1 MNIKQTFLTLLF
13 AFSALCGVAQTGKVY
28 YGYSPATTPD
38 GTEISGLGSGKNGF
52 LSTAFCL
59 DPAADPVVQRLK
71 GKKIVGVRCYL
82 RTAYEQEFD
91 EWSYVQVIQGD
102 LTTAKPVRK
111 YVDFAE
117 GWNDVYFDSPVTIGS
132 EKLYVGYGVN
142 ELRGSA
148 YPVVAY
154 NSVSVPGSCWMKL
167 GSDGTWTEYTDRGTP
182 LIQAILEDD
191 AAADVA
197 HTAYAYVA
205 SAPLTI
211 QPSVPVTMQVYVHN
225 QSAETV
231 RSLVVEAKGDGDVEA
246 HPVEVALASP
256 LAAYDGRV
264 VALSVTPGAAEGPA
278 QTLSLTVSQL
288 NGVAAQA
295 GLPGT
300 STHYVTRDAFVRIPL
315 MEEFTEQK
323 CPNCPYLAYYL
334 DQAREVYGKPN
345 LYVAHHAGFNN
356 KDAFTTQA
364 DKDLLYLFGDQNT
377 FNPAITYNRSY
388 LTGQNYPV
396 MAAHGEPTY
405 TNYLNDIVE
414 AANQPAMAKVLVDAD
429 MTGGKLRCTVHGA
442 VNRQIVANGTPVYL
456 TTYFVQD
463 SITTA
468 EYIQDGLDADDAPA
482 DLVERFRHNGV
493 VRKQLSTANLGD
505 RLSFAD
511 DATFSVTYPEVDI
524 ADTWKTE
531 NMQVIAF
538 VHYYD
543 ASNLRNNSVLNAGGN
558 RTNAYV
564 TGIQQASTVSRPD
577 ATVLAYS
584 TADRR
589 LHTSS
594 RVDRMEAYTV
604 GGQRVNTGLPLAP
617 GIYLVQLTV
626 DGTPQRAQK
635 VMVR

>member
-1 MNIKQTFLTLLF
+1 MNIKKTLLTLLF
-13 AFSALCGVAQTGKVY
+13 AVTALCGAAQSGKVY

-38 GTEISGLGSGKNGF
+38 GNEVSGLGSGKNGF
-52 LSTAFCL
+52 LSTAVCL
-59 DPAADPVVQRLK
+59 DPSVDLALQRLK
-71 GKKIVGVRCYL
+71 GKKIIGVRCCL
-82 RTAYEQEFD
+82 RTAYEQEFE

-102 LTTAKPVRK
+102 LATAKPVRK
-111 YVDFAE
+111 YTDFAE
-117 GWNDVYFDSPVTIGS
+117 GWNDIYFDTPVTIGS

-154 NSVSVPGSCWMKL
+154 NPVSVPGSCWMKL

-191 AAADVA
+191 AAADLQR
-197 HTAYAYVA
+197 TAYAIVA
-205 SAPLTI
+205 SAPLTVE
-211 QPSVPVTMQVYVHN
+211 PSVPVSMKVYLHN
-225 QSAETV
+225 QSAQSV
-231 RSLVVEAKGDGDVEA
+231 NSLVLSVKGNGDTEA
-246 HPVEVALASP
+246 HTVDVSLASP

-264 VALSVTPGAAEGPA
+264 VSLSVAPGAAEGPA
-278 QTLSLTVSQL
+278 QQLSLSVSQMD
-288 NGVAAQA
+288 GAAAQT
-295 GLPGT
+295 GCPGT
-300 STHYVTRDAFVRIPL
+300 TTHYVTRDAFVRIPL

-334 DQAREVYGKPN
+334 DQAREVYAKPN
-345 LYVAHHAGFNN
+345 LYVAHHAGYNN
-356 KDAFTTQA
+356 RDAFTIQA
-364 DKDLLYLFGDQNT
+364 DKDLLYLFGDQGT

-388 LTGQNYPV
+388 LTGQNYAV

-429 MTGGKLRCTVHGA
+429 MTDGKLRCTVRGA

-456 TTYFVQD
+456 TTYFVED
-463 SITTA
+463 SIPTT

-482 DLVERFRHNGV
+482 DLVERFRHNGII
-493 VRKQLSTANLGD
+493 RKQLNTANLGD
-505 RLSFAD
+505 QLTFASGSE
-511 DATFSVTYPEVDI
+511 FSVTYPEVEI
-524 ADTWKTE
+524 ADTWKTK

-543 ASNLRNNSVLNAGGN
+543 ASNLRNNSVLNAGSN
-558 RTNAYV
+558 RTNSYV
-564 TGIQQASTVSRPD
+564 TGIQQAQTTVGSEVSVI
-577 ATVLAYS
+577 AFS

-604 GGQRVNTGLPLAP
+604 GGQRVNTGLPLVP

-626 DGTPQRAQK
+626 DGKTQRAQK

>member
-1 MNIKQTFLTLLF
+1 MNIKRTLLSLVF
-13 AFSALCGVAQTGKVY
+13 ALTALCGAAQTQAVY

-38 GTEISGLGSGKNGF
+38 GAEISGLGSGKNGF

-59 DPAADPVVQRLK
+59 DPASDPVVQRLK
-71 GKKIVGVRCYL
+71 GKKIVGVRCFL

-102 LTTAKPVRK
+102 IFTAKPIRK

-117 GWNDVYFDSPVTIGS
+117 GWNDVYFDTPVTIGS
-132 EKLYVGYGVN
+132 EKLYVGFGVN

-154 NSVSVPGSCWMKL
+154 NPVSVPGSCWMKL

-191 AAADVA
+191 AATDVA
-197 HTAYAYVA
+197 RTAYAYVA

-211 QPSVPVTMQVYVHN
+211 EPSVPVKMQVYLHN
-225 QSAETV
+225 QSAESV
-231 RSLVVEAKGDGDVEA
+231 SSLVVEAKGDGDTES
-246 HPVEVALASP
+246 HPVEVKLASP

-264 VALSVTPGAAEGPA
+264 VDLSVTPGSEEGPA
-278 QTLSLTVSQL
+278 QQLSLTVSQL
-288 NGVAAQA
+288 NGAATQE
-295 GLPGT
+295 GRPGT

-323 CPNCPYLAYYL
+323 CSNCPYLAYYL
-334 DQAREVYGKPN
+334 DQAREVYAKPN
-345 LYVAHHAGFNN
+345 LYVAHHAGYNN

-364 DKDLLYLFGDQNT
+364 DKDLLYLFGDQGT
-377 FNPAITYNRSY
+377 YNPAITYNRSY

-396 MAAHGEPTY
+396 MQAHGEPTY

-429 MTGGKLRCTVHGA
+429 MSGGKLRCTVHGA
-442 VNRQIVANGTPVYL
+442 VNRQIVAAGTPVYL

-463 SITTA
+463 SISTA

-482 DLVERFRHNGV
+482 DLAERFRHNGV

-505 RLSFAD
+505 RLTFAD
-511 DATFSVTYPEVDI
+511 DATFSVTYPEVEI
-524 ADTWKTE
+524 NSLWKAE

-543 ASNLRNNSVLNAGGN
+543 AANLRNNSVLNAGGN
-558 RTNAYV
+558 RVNSYV
-564 TGIQQASTVSRPD
+564 SAIRQPETVRGTE
-577 ATVLAYS
+577 ARVLAFS
-584 TADRR
+584 GADRR
-589 LHTSS
+589 LHTSA

-626 DGTPQRAQK
+626 DGATQPAQK
-635 VMVR
+635 VMVQ